1 MKYYM
6 HSVPGRLRIKIPAI
20 KGHPEKAETV
30 LALLKDLDGI
40 LSIRANT
47 VTGSIVIRYEP
58 GRSLR
63 EQITSLLTE
72 SGLFDKTRTFGLEH
86 AVYESSSKVGQA
98 LSKAFCGWAVGR
110 ALEGT
115 SLSFLAVLI

>member
-30 LALLKDLDGI
+30 QALLKDLDGI

-72 SGLFDKTRTFGLEH
+72 SGLFDKTQDLWSWSMPSMNPVQRLDR
-86 AVYESSSKVGQA
+86 Q
-98 LSKAFCGWAVGR
+98 
-110 ALEGT
+110 
-115 SLSFLAVLI
+115 